1 MEFFS
6 LGPILFNYFFPGNLE
21 ETKCINFADDAK
33 GQYNQHIQMQ
43 RYHSA
48 SKQVE
53 GTARDYFHEI
63 QETKSCI

>member
-6 LGPILFNYFFPGNLE
+6 LGPIMFNYFFHGNLE
-21 ETKCINFADDAK
+21 ETKCTNFADNAK

-43 RYHSA
+43 GHHSA
-48 SKQVE
+48 SKE
-53 GTARDYFHEI
+53 ADGTAWEDFHET